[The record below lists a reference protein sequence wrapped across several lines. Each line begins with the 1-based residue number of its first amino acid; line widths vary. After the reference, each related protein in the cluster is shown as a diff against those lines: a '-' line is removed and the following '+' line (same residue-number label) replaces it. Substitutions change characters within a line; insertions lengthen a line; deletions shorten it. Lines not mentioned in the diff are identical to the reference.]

1 MLSHRN
7 YTASELVSEIQTKLN
22 SLKSTSDLVDWKNLD
37 GVTLTED
44 GGNILKSTETP
55 YTGDRG
61 DRVAIFFKTTLDLTK
76 DSSAVSLLDGLV
88 GSNQVKTEIEK
99 ISEQPASGFL
109 YYQSSKLFTYTSP
122 IDSTITG
129 TFQIGCRNT
138 ADDLQ
143 EIFYIASVPRFKVS
157 LSSSGK
163 IVVKRVD
170 VFGYL
175 PNTTSAGAHLNFAD
189 GVFVITPG
197 LKNPIHLGTNRPTR
211 INEIPTDDQMYR
223 DEGDAYNWNGTNT
236 SVQRAGSV
244 MRSHR
249 QVTEFGTILSN
260 MENTTTQRETVQ
272 TIYFPNVSNV
282 NCQNTV
288 IVRTN
293 LRGHIQDNGKRC
305 NILSKIPVNVNQD
318 DVLFYKP
325 ENPFRANL
333 GQGNS
338 VSRID
343 IRLTDRDDNILDF
356 NGVPNEI
363 GLLVFE
369 VFDVVSIPIIR
380 HNEHRIPTDKQT
392 SPPPILAKST
402 IMETE
407 RVLVALSKLTR

>member
-1 MLSHRN
+1 MVLLRSDKCQNDLGFEHGSYHAIINPITCADNQQLTCYLHTAEIPMTNYSINRNNNTLYLYLNEDSLSNMPYKVMLSHRN

-61 DRVAIFFKTTLDLTK
+61 DRVAIFFKTSLDLTK

-99 ISEQPASGFL
+99 FSEQPASGLL

-175 PNTTSAGAHLNFAD
+175 PNTTSAGVHLNFAD
-189 GVFVITPG
+189 GIFVI
-197 LKNPIHLGTNRPTR
+197 
-211 INEIPTDDQMYR
+211 
-223 DEGDAYNWNGTNT
+223 
-236 SVQRAGSV
+236 
-244 MRSHR
+244 
-249 QVTEFGTILSN
+249 
-260 MENTTTQRETVQ
+260 
-272 TIYFPNVSNV
+272 
-282 NCQNTV
+282 
-288 IVRTN
+288 
-293 LRGHIQDNGKRC
+293 
-305 NILSKIPVNVNQD
+305 
-318 DVLFYKP
+318 
-325 ENPFRANL
+325 L
-333 GQGNS
+333 GQGLCIEHHDTLHWRGEES
-338 VSRID
+338 SR
-343 IRLTDRDDNILDF
+343 
-356 NGVPNEI
+356 
-363 GLLVFE
+363 
-369 VFDVVSIPIIR
+369 
-380 HNEHRIPTDKQT
+380 
-392 SPPPILAKST
+392 
-402 IMETE
+402 
-407 RVLVALSKLTR
+407 